1 MKNYFQKQYAAAIS
15 GKLRRLL
22 KSADTNCPDASR
34 NQDLDVYWDPAMA
47 QILETWGNG
56 NVWNEIQFLM
66 ANCSGK
72 VLDIA
77 CGTGKTM
84 AILSKFTQIDVYGFD
99 ISDLLISKALERG
112 IAEDHLLVEDATNM
126 TYGDK
131 SFDYAYS
138 IGSLEHF
145 TEDGILKF
153 LSECRRV
160 VRVNS
165 MHQIPV
171 SRSGKNEGW
180 IKTNQS
186 YYNNSIQWWLEKYES
201 IFETVYVLDSAWEDK
216 RSVGK
221 WFVCK

>member
-1 MKNYFQKQYAAAIS
+1 MASIAE
-15 GKLRRLL
+15 KLRCLL
-22 KSADTNCPDASR
+22 KPACNNESVAAK
-34 NQDLDVYWDPAMA
+34 NQDLDIYWDPEMA

-66 ANCSGK
+66 ANCNGK
-72 VLDIA
+72 VLDVA

-84 AILSKFTQIDVYGFD
+84 SILSKFAQIDVYGFD

-112 IAEDHLLVEDATNM
+112 IAKDHLMVEDATKM
-126 TYGDK
+126 TYEDK
-131 SFDYAYS
+131 SFNYAYS

-145 TEDGILKF
+145 TEDGIGQF
-153 LSECRRV
+153 LSECQRV
-160 VRVNS
+160 VCISS

-171 SRSGKNEGW
+171 TRSGKNEGW

-186 YYNNSIQWWLEKYES
+186 YFNNSVQWWLEK
-201 IFETVYVLDSAWEDK
+201 FEGVFQDVHVLDSAWEDK